1 MSDIKINI
9 SWFDLLLV
17 SPMLGW
23 PGLIAGGLIGAVAW
37 RKRPILGGAVGA
49 VLGNLAVFIV
59 RMMYM

>member
-1 MSDIKINI
+1 MSDIKIEI

-23 PGLIAGGLIGAVAW
+23 PGLIAGGLVGAVAW

>member
-1 MSDIKINI
+1 MSDIMIEI

-23 PGLIAGGLIGAVAW
+23 PGLIAGGLVGAVAW